1 MREFLKFGP
10 LPTDVEVVKKLLLV
24 AVALGAGGIVVGASP
39 DAVVDAAQDVV
50 GAVTDESGEL
60 SAEQTFERELADT
73 LGGTLSLMS
82 EPVCD
87 AQAIASTGDGELEFS
102 SLECRAATVEYG
114 VVEVSAQLRGERTV
128 LVLTDADTT
137 QHIGVLDDAG
147 IAEWLPLAPSP
158 TR

>member
-1 MREFLKFGP
+1 M
-10 LPTDVEVVKKLLLV
+10 VKKILLA
-24 AVALGAGGIVVGASP
+24 AVALGAGGIIVGASP

-50 GAVTDESGEL
+50 GVVSDESDEL

-73 LGGTLSLMS
+73 LGGSLSLMS

-87 AQAIASTGDGELEFS
+87 AQAIASNDDADLVFS

-114 VVEVSAQLRGERTV
+114 VVEVSAQLRGDRTV

-137 QHIGVLDDAG
+137 RFIEVIDDPRV
-147 IAEWLPLAPSP
+147 AEWLPLAPAP
-158 TR
+158 AR